1 MYSGIIPII
10 KQAAVDAVNATQPV
24 QFVFGKVTSVSPLT
38 VQVTPKLTL
47 GAANLVIC
55 DSLTKKEIDIV
66 VKGNTGKVEAHSHTF
81 SDTSTS
87 DGGHSHDLSSGSAK
101 SGGSHTHGLSGST
114 KTSNSHS
121 HELSSGSVTSSGS
134 THSHDLSGSTKS
146 VSGHTHEVSGTT
158 GNNGGHDHTVEIP
171 VTITIDNSLKK
182 GDSVILARMQ
192 GGNKYLVLD
201 KAVDA

>member
-38 VQVTPKLTL
+38 IQVTPKLTL
-47 GAANLVIC
+47 GAGNLVIC

-66 VKGNTGKVEAHSHTF
+66 VKGNTGTVVDHTHTF
-81 SDTSTS
+81 ADTSTT
-87 DGGHSHDLSSGSAK
+87 DGGHSHDVTGTAK
-101 SGGSHTHGLSGST
+101 TGGSHKHTLSGST
-114 KTSNSHS
+114 KTASSHT
-121 HELSSGSVTSSGS
+121 HELSTGTVS
-134 THSHDLSGSTKS
+134 T
-146 VSGHTHEVSGTT
+146 VSGHTHELDGTAKSVSGHSHDVSGTT
-158 GNNGGHDHTVEIP
+158 GKSGGHDHTVEIP